1 MNYYDELIEEIRS
14 LLDSGDYL
22 KASSLIENELSMAY
36 VPKDVEQK
44 LKEFKNELNDL
55 TSIIPSIS
63 DNDIIEYLKGD
74 SNHQLIG
81 CNELG
86 KRNLRDYIDICN
98 DFLNSN
104 GFINAK
110 ALLIDSLIRQEVDYN
125 FSYVNNGSLIKFN
138 PKLLKPIEETLDF
151 NRGVNRLE
159 EFYMKDASKQKLAI
173 ELLYKEA
180 LLALPNEI
188 DSIIVTTKIINFI
201 EDAFSA
207 K

>member
-36 VPKDVEQK
+36 VPKDVEKK

-55 TSIIPSIS
+55 TSITPSIS
-63 DNDIIEYLKGD
+63 DNDIIKYLNGD

-104 GFINAK
+104 GFINVK
-110 ALLIDSLIRQEVDYN
+110 ALLIDSLIRQEVNYT
-125 FSYVNNGSLIKFN
+125 FSCVNNGSLIKFN
-138 PKLLKPIEETLDF
+138 PKLLKPIEETLEF
-151 NRGVNRLE
+151 NRGINRLE

-188 DSIIVTTKIINFI
+188 DSIIVTTKIINYI